1 MGQLAFLKTFMLVS
15 IPTDRND
22 NQRHIHV
29 FTKGGRKKHS
39 VAKIWIERNG
49 EKCLEIANSSL
60 SSKDNDLLISAIEK
74 NWDFLNRQIDKSF
87 KGEKTIV
94 KDLEKKE
101 GDKYV

>member
-1 MGQLAFLKTFMLVS
+1 MTIGGISMFSRKVAERSILLLKFGLNAMEKNVLKSQILHCHLKT
-15 IPTDRND
+15 
-22 NQRHIHV
+22 
-29 FTKGGRKKHS
+29 
-39 VAKIWIERNG
+39 
-49 EKCLEIANSSL
+49 
-60 SSKDNDLLISAIEK
+60 LLISAIEK